1 MHWLYLVYDGI
12 EHSFWRGNMFQII
25 NTGKAPTI
33 MLNASIYSGN
43 MNLCDRDKLRLPS
56 QCLLSS
62 LEGSWQKNLR
72 NWFLARNEFIAWTE
86 YLIYI
91 LQKFLIHSERKR
103 NHYLDVIFHPG
114 QSESKSKIAINQIF
128 GGKEVWRSIFEYMHT

>member
-1 MHWLYLVYDGI
+1 
-12 EHSFWRGNMFQII
+12 
-25 NTGKAPTI
+25 
-33 MLNASIYSGN
+33 MLNASIYSGH
-43 MNLCDRDKLRLPS
+43 MNLCDRDKLRQPS

-62 LEGSWQKNLR
+62 LEGSWHKNLR

-128 GGKEVWRSIFEYMHT
+128 LGGKRFEDQFLNICIHRNKHIEPKHFCFCIFHKGTLFA